1 MLNTKRTFIERITLQ
16 KVGSKQREELNFLA
30 KAEVALSDNEDK
42 ALKSFFLSSVKSSIE
57 LNKFS
62 HHVSLE
68 YNTMYDLTKMYFAQ
82 EQDFIPYSNAV
93 LGHLYENST
102 HPQIKTGELFVVE
115 FHDIEFN
122 DIVTT
127 AIGVFKIEKKLE
139 FLNFNHRED
148 GIDFII
154 DKGVKLQ
161 KIDKGC
167 LIINTET
174 DDGLRILSVD
184 NNSYDASYWKNDFL
198 GVEEVHNDSF
208 QTKHYLN
215 MISDFSANL
224 VVDNDTLAQKD
235 FINQTMRVFNE
246 NEFINNDI
254 LKEELLEP
262 FEITEKFEEYKEEYK
277 QIHNLDLEPSFN
289 IEQTTLKKEKKKIK
303 SEILLDTMIQIKIDA
318 NEIDTVKE
326 NIERGYDEE
335 KRMHYYKVYFNEEL

>member
-1 MLNTKRTFIERITLQ
+1 MLNTKRTFIESITLQ

-30 KAEVALSDNEDK
+30 KAEVALTDKEDK

-68 YNTMYDLTKMYFAQ
+68 YNTMYDLTKKYFGQ

-122 DIVTT
+122 DIITT

-184 NNSYDASYWKNDFL
+184 NNTYDASYWKKDFL
-198 GVEEVHNDSF
+198 GLEEVLNDSF

-224 VVDNDTLAQKD
+224 VIDNDTLAQKD

-246 NEFINNDI
+246 NEFINTDI

-262 FEITEKFEEYKEEYK
+262 FEITQEFEAYKEEYK

-303 SEILLDTMIQIKIDA
+303 SEILLDTKIQIKIDA

-335 KRMHYYKVYFNEEL
+335 KKMHYYKVFFNEEL

>member
-30 KAEVALSDNEDK
+30 TDEIALTDKEDK
-42 ALKSFFLSSVKSSIE
+42 ALKSFFLSSVKSSNE
-57 LNKFS
+57 LNKFT
-62 HHVSLE
+62 HHISID
-68 YNTMYDLTKMYFAQ
+68 YNTMFDLTKKYFND

-122 DIVTT
+122 DIITT

-167 LIINTET
+167 LIINTEKE
-174 DDGLRILSVD
+174 DGLRIFSVD
-184 NNSYDASYWKNDFL
+184 NNTYDASYWKNDFL
-198 GVEEVHNDSF
+198 GVDEVHNDSF
-208 QTKHYLN
+208 QTKHYLS

-224 VVDNDTLAQKD
+224 VVENDTLAQKD
-235 FINQTMRVFNE
+235 FINQTMKVFNE
-246 NEFINNDI
+246 NEFINSDI

-277 QIHNLDLEPSFN
+277 QIHNLDLEASFN
-289 IEQTTLKKEKKKIK
+289 IEQATLKKEKKKIK
-303 SEILLDTMIQIKIDA
+303 SEISLDTKILIKIDA
-318 NEIDTVKE
+318 DEIDTVKE

-335 KRMHYYKVYFNEEL
+335 KRMHYYKVYFNEEM

>member
-1 MLNTKRTFIERITLQ
+1 MLNTKRTFIERISLQ

-30 KAEVALSDNEDK
+30 TEEVALTDKEDK
-42 ALKSFFLSSVKSSIE
+42 ALKSFFLSSVKASDE
-57 LNKFS
+57 LSKFT
-62 HHVSLE
+62 HHISME
-68 YNTMYDLTKMYFAQ
+68 YNTMYDLTKKYFND

-122 DIVTT
+122 DIITT

-167 LIINTET
+167 LIINTEK
-174 DDGLRILSVD
+174 DDGLRIFSVD
-184 NNSYDASYWKNDFL
+184 NNTYDASYWKNDFL
-198 GVEEVHNDSF
+198 GVDEVHNDSF
-208 QTKHYLN
+208 QTKHYLS

-235 FINQTMRVFNE
+235 FINQTMKVFNE
-246 NEFINNDI
+246 NEFINSDI
-254 LKEELLEP
+254 LKDELLEP

-277 QIHNLDLEPSFN
+277 QIHNLDLEASFN

-303 SEILLDTMIQIKIDA
+303 SEISLDTKIQIKIDA
-318 NEIDTVKE
+318 DEIDTVKE

-335 KRMHYYKVYFNEEL
+335 KKMHYYKVYFNEEL

>member
-1 MLNTKRTFIERITLQ
+1 MLNTKRTFIERISLQ

-30 KAEVALSDNEDK
+30 TEEVALTDKEDK
-42 ALKSFFLSSVKSSIE
+42 ALKSFFLSSVKASDE
-57 LNKFS
+57 LSKFT
-62 HHVSLE
+62 HHISME
-68 YNTMYDLTKMYFAQ
+68 YNTMYDLTKKYFHD

-122 DIVTT
+122 DIITT

-167 LIINTET
+167 LIINTEK
-174 DDGLRILSVD
+174 DDGLRIFSVD
-184 NNSYDASYWKNDFL
+184 NNTYDASYWKNDFL
-198 GVEEVHNDSF
+198 GVDEVHNDSF
-208 QTKHYLN
+208 QTKHYLS

-235 FINQTMRVFNE
+235 FINQTMKVFNE
-246 NEFINNDI
+246 NEFINSDI
-254 LKEELLEP
+254 LKDELLEP

-277 QIHNLDLEPSFN
+277 QIHNLDLEASFN

-303 SEILLDTMIQIKIDA
+303 SEISLDTKIQIKIDA
-318 NEIDTVKE
+318 DEIDTVKE

-335 KRMHYYKVYFNEEL
+335 KRMHFYKVYFNEEM

>member
-1 MLNTKRTFIERITLQ
+1 MINTKRTFIERITLQ
-16 KVGSKQREELNFLA
+16 KVGSKTKDELNFLA
-30 KAEVALSDNEDK
+30 KAEVSLSEKEDK
-42 ALKSFFLSSVKSSIE
+42 ALKSFFLSSVKTSIE

-62 HHVSLE
+62 HHISLE
-68 YNTMYDLTKMYFAQ
+68 YNTMFDLTKKYFDE

-93 LGHLYENST
+93 LGHLYENSI

-115 FHDIEFN
+115 FHDLEFN
-122 DIVTT
+122 DIITT

-167 LIINTET
+167 LIINTEKE
-174 DDGLRILSVD
+174 DGLRILSVD

-198 GVEEVHNDSF
+198 GLEEVHNDSF
-208 QTKHYLN
+208 QTKHYLS

-262 FEITEKFEEYKEEYK
+262 FEITEKFKEYKEEYK
-277 QIHNLDLEPSFN
+277 QIHNVDLEASFN

-303 SEILLDTMIQIKIDA
+303 SEILLDTMIQIKIDP

-326 NIERGYDEE
+326 NLERGYDEE
-335 KRMHYYKVYFNEEL
+335 KKMHFYKVYFNEEL